1 MTDLLEFIEGQLD
14 CKAGRAI
21 SENASKARLAGYDLE
36 YQREEMNSN
45 GYQEAKHTTT
55 HQPDRFQDSKR

>member
-1 MTDLLEFIEGQLD
+1 MITDFIEGQLA
-14 CKAGRAI
+14 CKKGDPCPI
-21 SENASKARLAGYDLE
+21 GASKDFERGFDFE

-45 GYQEAKHTTT
+45 GYQEAKHTAT